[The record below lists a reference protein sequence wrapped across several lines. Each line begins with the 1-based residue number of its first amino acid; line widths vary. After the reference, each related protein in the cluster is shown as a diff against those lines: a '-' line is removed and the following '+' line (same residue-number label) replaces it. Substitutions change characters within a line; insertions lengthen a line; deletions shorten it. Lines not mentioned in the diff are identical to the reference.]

1 MEDHDPPPLLIPG
14 EKHRVPGPMLGFL
27 MQGTKLVE
35 QVLSRAKDIIKGLEH
50 LSYLR
55 GLGQLGL
62 VSLEK

>member
-1 MEDHDPPPLLIPG
+1 
-14 EKHRVPGPMLGFL
+14 MLGFL